1 VVARGVSVMTP
12 KSGVG
17 VGETGL
23 GLQNRSARNMINNPA
38 TKTVRA
44 EMMIMRMGGISEV
57 ERFKSIHR
65 DGITANIPELVIL
78 SPLTCQV

>member
-1 VVARGVSVMTP
+1 
-12 KSGVG
+12 VG

-23 GLQNRSARNMINNPA
+23 GPQNRNARNMINNPA

-65 DGITANIPELVIL
+65 DGITANIPELDIF
-78 SPLTCQV
+78 SPLT